1 MGDYNKTNGDYNKEM
16 ENYYQLLNINNNAS
30 FENINLAYEN
40 AISKYN
46 NLTFLL
52 PQQISEIKKLKT
64 ALYILTN
71 PELKNKYDNKLSNIK
86 PYNIDNEDDFDSVFK
101 IDNSWMKDK
110 QNITT
115 KIEGNVISDRIFS
128 LSHMNSRPGYSNDID
143 LEIRK
148 PQQGRPEKNLE

>member
-1 MGDYNKTNGDYNKEM
+1 MGDYNKEM
-16 ENYYQLLNINNNAS
+16 DNYYQLLNINNNAS

-148 PQQGRPEKNLE
+148 PQQGRPERNLE

>member
-1 MGDYNKTNGDYNKEM
+1 MDD
-16 ENYYQLLNINNNAS
+16 YYQLLNINNNAS
-30 FENINLAYEN
+30 FETINLAYEN

-71 PELKNKYDNKLSNIK
+71 TELKNKYDNKLSNIK
-86 PYNIDNEDDFDSVFK
+86 PYNIENEDDFDSVFK
-101 IDNSWMKDK
+101 VDNSWMKDK
-110 QNITT
+110 HNITT

-148 PQQGRPEKNLE
+148 PLQGRPEKNLE

>member
-1 MGDYNKTNGDYNKEM
+1 MDD
-16 ENYYQLLNINNNAS
+16 YYQLLNINNNAS
-30 FENINLAYEN
+30 FETINLAYEN

-71 PELKNKYDNKLSNIK
+71 TELKNKYDNKLSNIK
-86 PYNIDNEDDFDSVFK
+86 PYNIDNDDDLESVFK
-101 IDNSWMKDK
+101 VDNSWMKDK
-110 QNITT
+110 HNITT

-148 PQQGRPEKNLE
+148 PLQGRPEKNLE

>member
-1 MGDYNKTNGDYNKEM
+1 MDD
-16 ENYYQLLNINNNAS
+16 YYQLLNINNNAS
-30 FENINLAYEN
+30 FETINLAYEN

-101 IDNSWMKDK
+101 VDNSWMKDK

-128 LSHMNSRPGYSNDID
+128 LSHMNTRPGYSNDID

>member
-1 MGDYNKTNGDYNKEM
+1 MDD
-16 ENYYQLLNINNNAS
+16 YYQLLNINNNAS
-30 FENINLAYEN
+30 FETINVAYEN

-64 ALYILTN
+64 ALYVLTN
-71 PELKNKYDNKLSNIK
+71 SELKNKYDNQMFNIK
-86 PYNIDNEDDFDSVFK
+86 PHNIDNEDDFDSVFK

-128 LSHMNSRPGYSNDID
+128 LSHMNTRPGYSNDID

>member
-16 ENYYQLLNINNNAS
+16 DNYYQLLNINNNAS

>member
-1 MGDYNKTNGDYNKEM
+1 MDD
-16 ENYYQLLNINNNAS
+16 YYQLLNINKNAS
-30 FENINLAYEN
+30 FENINSAYEN

-52 PQQISEIKKLKT
+52 PQQITEIKKLKT
-64 ALYILTN
+64 ALYVLTN
-71 PELKNKYDNKLSNIK
+71 PELKNKYDNQMFNIK
-86 PYNIDNEDDFDSVFK
+86 PHNIDNEDDFDSVFK

>member
-1 MGDYNKTNGDYNKEM
+1 MGDYNKEM
-16 ENYYQLLNINNNAS
+16 DNYYQLLNINNNAS

-148 PQQGRPEKNLE
+148 PLQGRPEKNLE

>member
-1 MGDYNKTNGDYNKEM
+1 MDD
-16 ENYYQLLNINNNAS
+16 YYQLLNINNNAS
-30 FENINLAYEN
+30 FETINVAYEN

-128 LSHMNSRPGYSNDID
+128 LSHMNTRPGYSNDID

>member
-1 MGDYNKTNGDYNKEM
+1 MD
-16 ENYYQLLNINNNAS
+16 NYYQLLNINNNAS

-128 LSHMNSRPGYSNDID
+128 LSHMNTRPGYSNNID

>member
-101 IDNSWMKDK
+101 VDNSWMKDK

-148 PQQGRPEKNLE
+148 PLQGRPEKNLE

>member
-1 MGDYNKTNGDYNKEM
+1 MGDYNKEI

>member
-1 MGDYNKTNGDYNKEM
+1 MDD
-16 ENYYQLLNINNNAS
+16 YYQLLNINKNSS

-40 AISKYN
+40 AINKYN

-71 PELKNKYDNKLSNIK
+71 PELKNKYDNQLSNIK
-86 PYNIDNEDDFDSVFK
+86 PHNIDNDDDLDSVFK
-101 IDNSWMKDK
+101 VDNDWMKNK
-110 QNITT
+110 HNITD
-115 KIEGNVISDRIFS
+115 KIAGNVISNRIFS
-128 LSHMNSRPGYSNDID
+128 LSHMNSRPGYSNDFD

-148 PQQGRPEKNLE
+148 PLQGRPEKNLESK

>member
-1 MGDYNKTNGDYNKEM
+1 MDD
-16 ENYYQLLNINNNAS
+16 YYQLLNINKNAS

-64 ALYILTN
+64 ALYVLTN
-71 PELKNKYDNKLSNIK
+71 SELKNKYDNQMFNIK
-86 PYNIDNEDDFDSVFK
+86 PHNIDNEDDFDSVFK

-128 LSHMNSRPGYSNDID
+128 LSHMNSRPGYSNDFD

-148 PQQGRPEKNLE
+148 PLQGRPEKNLE

>member
-1 MGDYNKTNGDYNKEM
+1 MDD
-16 ENYYQLLNINNNAS
+16 YYQLLNINKNAS

-71 PELKNKYDNKLSNIK
+71 PELKNKYDNQLSNIK
-86 PYNIDNEDDFDSVFK
+86 PHNIDNQLSNIKPHNIDNDDDLDSVFK
-101 IDNSWMKDK
+101 VDNDWMKNK
-110 QNITT
+110 HNITD
-115 KIEGNVISDRIFS
+115 KIEGNVISNRIFS
-128 LSHMNSRPGYSNDID
+128 LSHMNSRPGYSNDFD

-148 PQQGRPEKNLE
+148 PLQGRPEKNLE

>member
-1 MGDYNKTNGDYNKEM
+1 MDD
-16 ENYYQLLNINNNAS
+16 YYQLLNINKNAS

-71 PELKNKYDNKLSNIK
+71 PELKNKYDNQLSNIK
-86 PYNIDNEDDFDSVFK
+86 PHNIDNDDDLDSVFK
-101 IDNSWMKDK
+101 VDNDWMKNK
-110 QNITT
+110 HNITD
-115 KIEGNVISDRIFS
+115 KIEGNVISNRIFS
-128 LSHMNSRPGYSNDID
+128 LSHMNSRPGYSNDFD

-148 PQQGRPEKNLE
+148 PLQGRPEKNLE

>member
-1 MGDYNKTNGDYNKEM
+1 MD
-16 ENYYQLLNINNNAS
+16 NYYQLLNINNNAS
-30 FENINLAYEN
+30 FENIKIAYEN

-64 ALYILTN
+64 ALYVLTN
-71 PELKNKYDNKLSNIK
+71 SELKNKYDNQMFNIK
-86 PYNIDNEDDFDSVFK
+86 PHNIDNEDDFDSVFK

-148 PQQGRPEKNLE
+148 PQQGRPDKNLE

>member
-1 MGDYNKTNGDYNKEM
+1 MGDYNKEI

-71 PELKNKYDNKLSNIK
+71 SELKNKYDNKLSNIK

-128 LSHMNSRPGYSNDID
+128 LSHMNSRPGYSNEID

-148 PQQGRPEKNLE
+148 PLQGRPEKNLE

>member
-1 MGDYNKTNGDYNKEM
+1 MDD
-16 ENYYQLLNINNNAS
+16 YYQLLNINNNAS
-30 FENINLAYEN
+30 FETINLAYEN

-128 LSHMNSRPGYSNDID
+128 LSHMNTRPGYSNDID

>member
-1 MGDYNKTNGDYNKEM
+1 MGDYNKIDD
-16 ENYYQLLNINNNAS
+16 YYQLLNINNNAS
-30 FENINLAYEN
+30 FETINVAYEN

-86 PYNIDNEDDFDSVFK
+86 PHNIDNEDDFDSVFK
-101 IDNSWMKDK
+101 VDNSWMKDK

-128 LSHMNSRPGYSNDID
+128 LSHMNTRPGYSNDID

-148 PQQGRPEKNLE
+148 PLQGRPEKNLE

>member
-1 MGDYNKTNGDYNKEM
+1 MD
-16 ENYYQLLNINNNAS
+16 NYYQLLNINNNAS
-30 FENINLAYEN
+30 FENINSAYEN

-52 PQQISEIKKLKT
+52 PQQITEIKKLKT
-64 ALYILTN
+64 ALYVLTN
-71 PELKNKYDNKLSNIK
+71 PELKNKYDNQMFNIK
-86 PYNIDNEDDFDSVFK
+86 PHNIDNEDDFDSVFK

>member
-1 MGDYNKTNGDYNKEM
+1 MD
-16 ENYYQLLNINNNAS
+16 NYYQLLNINNNAS

-52 PQQISEIKKLKT
+52 PQQITEIKKLKT
-64 ALYILTN
+64 ALYVLTN
-71 PELKNKYDNKLSNIK
+71 PELKNKYDNKMFNIK
-86 PYNIDNEDDFDSVFK
+86 PHNIDNEDDFDSVFK

>member
-1 MGDYNKTNGDYNKEM
+1 MD
-16 ENYYQLLNINNNAS
+16 NYYELLNINNNAS
-30 FENINLAYEN
+30 FENINIAYEN

-101 IDNSWMKDK
+101 VDNEWMKNK
-110 QNITT
+110 HNITN

-148 PQQGRPEKNLE
+148 PLQGRPEKNLE

>member
-1 MGDYNKTNGDYNKEM
+1 MDD
-16 ENYYQLLNINNNAS
+16 YYQLLNINNNAS
-30 FENINLAYEN
+30 FETINVAYEN

-101 IDNSWMKDK
+101 VDNSWMKDK

-128 LSHMNSRPGYSNDID
+128 LSHMNTRPGYSNDID